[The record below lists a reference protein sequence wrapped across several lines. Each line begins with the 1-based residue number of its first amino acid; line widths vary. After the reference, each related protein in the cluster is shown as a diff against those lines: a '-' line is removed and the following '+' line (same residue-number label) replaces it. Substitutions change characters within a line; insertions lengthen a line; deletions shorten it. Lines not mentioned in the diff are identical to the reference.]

1 MKRKKI
7 KKLCWRKNNTNNEE
21 DLSGINLNRI
31 QSLPLS
37 SLSGSASGNITWC
50 PSLVLSTLLETTSY
64 PQSVAVSFRLPWS
77 PLFCLVSIPSAQGP
91 GMFHLMP

>member
-37 SLSGSASGNITWC
+37 SLSGSVPGDVIWC
-50 PSLVLSTLLETTSY
+50 PSPCV
-64 PQSVAVSFRLPWS
+64 R
-77 PLFCLVSIPSAQGP
+77 IPMIHSLW
-91 GMFHLMP
+91 LMPSVVTLVNLWGL